1 MPILRIAG
9 TDTTPEISFNALT
22 GVLNLEG
29 RSILHNPET
38 FYKPLLNWFDRY
50 LTDPRP
56 TTTLNINLEYVST
69 SSTEFMFELLRR
81 MKKLSEAGKT
91 VSINWNYQE
100 GDDDMKETGEEYADA
115 TGLTFAY
122 VEQE

>member
-9 TDTTPEISFNALT
+9 SDTTPEISFNALT

-29 RSILHNPET
+29 RSILNNPET
-38 FYKPLLNWFDRY
+38 FYQPLLNWLDKY

-56 TTTLNINLEYVST
+56 NTTLNINLEYVST
-69 SSTEFMFELLRR
+69 SSTEFLFSLLRR
-81 MKKLSEAGKT
+81 MKKLNEAGKT

-100 GDDDMKETGEEYADA
+100 GDEDMKETGEEYADA